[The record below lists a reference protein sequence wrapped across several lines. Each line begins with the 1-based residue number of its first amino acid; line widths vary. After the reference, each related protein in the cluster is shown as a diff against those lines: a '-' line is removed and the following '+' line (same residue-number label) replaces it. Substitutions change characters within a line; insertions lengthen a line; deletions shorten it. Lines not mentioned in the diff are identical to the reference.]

1 MFKFI
6 KQYAES
12 IDRVNI
18 YPVISLFIFFLFFI
32 VVLHHVRKMD
42 KSKVKEI
49 SQLPLEQDEQ
59 SPDSLSPNHLKQA

>member
-18 YPVISLFIFFLFFI
+18 YPIVSLLIFFVFFI
-32 VVLHHVRKMD
+32 IVLYYVKKMD
-42 KSKVKEI
+42 KSKVSEI
-49 SQLPLEQDEQ
+49 SKLPLEQDEQ
-59 SPDSLSPNHLKQA
+59 DIFSHNSLKQA